1 MNSYDEISSSQKWRQ
16 YSHHH
21 KQNQRNHALITANH
35 HLRSSLT
42 WRGSAVLSFDADY
55 ETPTPSPDEYS
66 SPDPYSFEDTWYSPP
81 STIEPTTTPR
91 PQYSAIVTIRTTT
104 WVLSRSTTITSV
116 ILETYYSTLTD
127 VEDSNEGG
135 TVTMTESDPSG
146 SAPCAAASGNP
157 SGYGYECSSSTRSSV
172 RAMTTITWSPE
183 VTAYP
188 PPSVSDQARASPAST
203 STTSSS
209 SASSSTTATATAT
222 DEGTETP
229 PVVTGA
235 APPPLGKA
243 DTRAMGAVVALLAI
257 LA

>member
-1 MNSYDEISSSQKWRQ
+1 MCFANALSDEVVE
-16 YSHHH
+16 
-21 KQNQRNHALITANH
+21 
-35 HLRSSLT
+35 RSSLT
-42 WRGSAVLSFDADY
+42 PPTPPWRGSAVLSYDADY

-66 SPDPYSFEDTWYSPP
+66 SPNPYSFEETWYMPS
-81 STIEPTTTPR
+81 STIEPSTTPR

-127 VEDSNEGG
+127 VENSNEGG
-135 TVTMTESDPSG
+135 TVTDTVSDPSS
-146 SAPCAAASGNP
+146 SAPCAAASSNP
-157 SGYGYECSSSTRSSV
+157 SGYGYECSSSSSSSV

-183 VTAYP
+183 VSAYP
-188 PPSVSDQARASPAST
+188 PPSISTEGRASPAST

-209 SASSSTTATATAT
+209 ASSSTTTAT

>member
-1 MNSYDEISSSQKWRQ
+1 MEMITRILLGFVLMCFANALSDEVVE
-16 YSHHH
+16 
-21 KQNQRNHALITANH
+21 
-35 HLRSSLT
+35 RSSLT
-42 WRGSAVLSFDADY
+42 PPTPPWRGSAVLSYDADY
-55 ETPTPSPDEYS
+55 ETPTASPDEYS
-66 SPDPYSFEDTWYSPP
+66 SPDSYSFEETWYLPS
-81 STIEPTTTPR
+81 STIEPSTTPR

-127 VEDSNEGG
+127 VENSNEGG
-135 TVTMTESDPSG
+135 TVIETESDPSTL
-146 SAPCAAASGNP
+146 APCVAASSNP
-157 SGYGYECSSSTRSSV
+157 SGYGYECSSSSSSSSSV
-172 RAMTTITWSPE
+172 RSMTTITWSPE
-183 VTAYP
+183 VSAYP
-188 PPSVSDQARASPAST
+188 PPSISTEGRASPAST

-209 SASSSTTATATAT
+209 ASSSSTTAT

-243 DTRAMGAVVALLAI
+243 NTRAMGAVVALLAI

>member
-1 MNSYDEISSSQKWRQ
+1 MEMITRILLGLVLMCFANALSDEVVE
-16 YSHHH
+16 
-21 KQNQRNHALITANH
+21 
-35 HLRSSLT
+35 RSSLT
-42 WRGSAVLSFDADY
+42 PPTAPWRGSAVLSYDADY

-66 SPDPYSFEDTWYSPP
+66 SPDPYSFEETWYLPS
-81 STIEPTTTPR
+81 STIEPSTTPR

-127 VEDSNEGG
+127 VENSNEGG
-135 TVTMTESDPSG
+135 TVTETESDPST
-146 SAPCAAASGNP
+146 SAPCVAASSNP
-157 SGYGYECSSSTRSSV
+157 SGYGYECSSSSSSSV

-183 VTAYP
+183 VSAYP
-188 PPSVSDQARASPAST
+188 PPSISTEGRASPASTST

-209 SASSSTTATATAT
+209 SASSTTTAT

>member
-1 MNSYDEISSSQKWRQ
+1 METITRILLGLVLMRFAN
-16 YSHHH
+16 
-21 KQNQRNHALITANH
+21 ALSGSAVE
-35 HLRSSLT
+35 RSSLT
-42 WRGSAVLSFDADY
+42 PPTPSWRGSAVLSFDADY

-66 SPDPYSFEDTWYSPP
+66 SPDPYSFQETWYTPP
-81 STIEPTTTPR
+81 STIEPSTTPR

-127 VEDSNEGG
+127 VENSNEGG
-135 TVTMTESDPSG
+135 TVSDPSS

-157 SGYGYECSSSTRSSV
+157 SGYGYKCSSSSSSTSSSV

-188 PPSVSDQARASPAST
+188 PPSISTQGRASPAST
-203 STTSSS
+203 STTTSS
-209 SASSSTTATATAT
+209 SASTTAAAT

-235 APPPLGKA
+235 APPPQKA
-243 DTRAMGAVVALLAI
+243 DTRAIGAVVALLAI

>member
-1 MNSYDEISSSQKWRQ
+1 MEMITRILLGLVLMCFANALSDEVVE
-16 YSHHH
+16 
-21 KQNQRNHALITANH
+21 
-35 HLRSSLT
+35 RSSLT
-42 WRGSAVLSFDADY
+42 PPTPPWRGSAVLSYDADY
-55 ETPTPSPDEYS
+55 ETPTASPDEYS
-66 SPDPYSFEDTWYSPP
+66 SPDPYSFEETWYLPS
-81 STIEPTTTPR
+81 STIEPSTTPR

-127 VEDSNEGG
+127 VENSNEGG
-135 TVTMTESDPSG
+135 TVTETESDPST
-146 SAPCAAASGNP
+146 SAPCVAASSNP
-157 SGYGYECSSSTRSSV
+157 SGYGYECSSSPSSSSSV

-183 VTAYP
+183 VSAYP
-188 PPSVSDQARASPAST
+188 PPSISTEGRASPAST

-209 SASSSTTATATAT
+209 SAASTTAT

>member
-1 MNSYDEISSSQKWRQ
+1 MCKMETITRILLGLVLMCFAN
-16 YSHHH
+16 
-21 KQNQRNHALITANH
+21 ALSDSAVE
-35 HLRSSLT
+35 RSSAT
-42 WRGSAVLSFDADY
+42 PSWRGSAVLSFDADY

-66 SPDPYSFEDTWYSPP
+66 SPDPYSFEETWYSPP
-81 STIEPTTTPR
+81 STIESSTTLH

-127 VEDSNEGG
+127 VENSNEGG
-135 TVTMTESDPSG
+135 TVSSDPSS

-157 SGYGYECSSSTRSSV
+157 SGYAYECSSSSSSWSTSSSV

-188 PPSVSDQARASPAST
+188 PPSISTQGRASPAST
-203 STTSSS
+203 STTTSS
-209 SASSSTTATATAT
+209 SASTTTTATAT

-243 DTRAMGAVVALLAI
+243 DTRAIGAVVALLAI